1 MVDVSKRAQE
11 KSNLKCL
18 SEKLKLKLAGLS
30 EKERL
35 RYAGYGN
42 AKKIE
47 PVPNFIKAGCEKVI
61 KGENNTWITMGRDRP
76 GSIATG
82 YGGSGDSHA
91 GAIDICVGRANKYAR
106 ATDTE
111 CTDEKTD
118 GLIVDGLVEDGK
130 VPEEL
135 LRVNNDFLT
144 DAARIY
150 ISQKTDVDYN
160 FGICIGK
167 QLSPRPRSAIA
178 LKADLLRFVA
188 RESVKI
194 VTRSDD
200 KNSQGGDVD
209 VIGGID
215 IIAGNDDSDLQPMV
229 KGNNLKEL
237 LTYIVNDINRITQHL
252 HQQSL
257 SYQALETIIM
267 NHVHIDPATGVTGP
281 SPEVMIGTAL
291 KSIQDV
297 IVTYPTQITLLIN
310 GILEEWEY
318 LKRTGAKSI
327 LSKKN
332 NVN

>member
-1 MVDVSKRAQE
+1 MVDVNKRAQ
-11 KSNLKCL
+11 KKNNIDCL
-18 SEKLKLKLAGLS
+18 SDKLKEKLDGMDP
-30 EKERL
+30 KERL
-35 RYAGYGN
+35 RYMGYGN
-42 AKKIE
+42 GKKIE
-47 PVPNFIKAGCEKVI
+47 PIPNFIQADCEKVI
-61 KGENNTWITMGRDRP
+61 SGENNTWITFGRDRP

-106 ATDTE
+106 STDTD

-118 GLIVDGLVEDGK
+118 GLILDGLVEEGK

-150 ISQKTDVDYN
+150 ISQKTDIDYN
-160 FGICIGK
+160 FGICAGR
-167 QLSPRPRSAIA
+167 QLSPRPRSAIGM
-178 LKADLLRFVA
+178 KADLLRFVA

-215 IIAGNDDSDLQPMV
+215 IIAGNDDSKLQPMV

-257 SYQALETIIM
+257 AYQSLETVIM

-281 SPEVMIGTAL
+281 SAEVMIGTAI
-291 KSIQDV
+291 KSIQDI
-297 IVTYPTQITLLIN
+297 IVTYPTQISLLIN
-310 GILEEWEY
+310 GILEEFEY
-318 LKRTGAKSI
+318 LKRYGAKSI
-327 LSKKN
+327 LSQKN